1 MNDIFSYLLLL
12 PRCLCDIQ
20 PGYIIM
26 PSRKRNK
33 GKERKAK
40 KAELKAERLT
50 STLIALTR
58 EIWHGLA
65 LGKDSKGRKVIH
77 CNHGLDLIADDNH
90 PVPSFIDRFYINRAF
105 NKMAST
111 DNLRELF
118 QTHREV
124 WDKENYRQMAIN
136 MFIAIG
142 TNFLLQKHSGNDA
155 ANIAFTITLL
165 ENYDGSGDFES
176 MIFTRGAA
184 TKLRNFNGGSSTGIR
199 DELKFFRKRT
209 SCKCLK
215 EMHLEARKASPKMG
229 LCYHCDK
236 VEERTLLMVCSRC
249 RIAQYCS
256 MECHM
261 AGWSEH
267 KCSCD
272 KFVSFQKQ
280 QKQEAEKR

>member
-1 MNDIFSYLLLL
+1 
-12 PRCLCDIQ
+12 
-20 PGYIIM
+20 
-26 PSRKRNK
+26 
-33 GKERKAK
+33 
-40 KAELKAERLT
+40 
-50 STLIALTR
+50 
-58 EIWHGLA
+58 
-65 LGKDSKGRKVIH
+65 
-77 CNHGLDLIADDNH
+77 
-90 PVPSFIDRFYINRAF
+90 
-105 NKMAST
+105 
-111 DNLRELF
+111 
-118 QTHREV
+118 
-124 WDKENYRQMAIN
+124 
-136 MFIAIG
+136 
-142 TNFLLQKHSGNDA
+142 
-155 ANIAFTITLL
+155 
-165 ENYDGSGDFES
+165 

-199 DELKFFRKRT
+199 DELNFFRKRT

-261 AGWSEH
+261 VGWSEH

-280 QKQEAEKR
+280 QKQEAEKRWTVMDFYYEKECWYGFGWFGDHKSIIAIEYSLPRRLRNS